1 MAALTFTML
10 GAIAA
15 VFLVSLLMILAFL
28 VGAAERKGGQQAITS
43 LATPPERT

>member
-1 MAALTFTML
+1 MAALTFTVL

-28 VGAAERKGGQQAITS
+28 VGAAERKGGQQTTS
-43 LATPPERT
+43 RANPEST